1 MKESKIGLW
10 SLTAL
15 VFSSMVGAG
24 IFSLPQNMAEV
35 AGARA
40 VLIGWGVTGVGI
52 LALAMSFLY
61 LSRLR
66 PDLDGGIYS
75 YARAGFGDLVG
86 FFSAWGYWL
95 CATIGVVGYL
105 VIAFAAL
112 GSFVDTPEQI
122 WFGDGNTLA
131 AFVGESCIL
140 WAVHLLVARGVQQA
154 ALFSLP
160 EPLQLALIE
169 RLGQPLGGLTCSALT
184 RPESNVQTDE
194 PALQLLLQREAAS
207 LALWLPQPEPLL
219 SKLPPRPRQQRLPL
233 PLTLSLQW
241 GEMGLT
247 MDELA
252 TLAIGDVLLP
262 PPHPQLGQQLL
273 ICVEG
278 RPFAYCQPHQQH
290 LELTAMH
297 NAEPAD
303 PFGPTEL
310 DQLPIQVSFEVGRQ
324 TLDWHTLTS
333 LQPGALIDLGTPLDG
348 EVRIISNGHSLGVGR
363 LVEIQGRLG
372 VRVERLGN
380 ESQS

>member
-1 MKESKIGLW
+1 MTPITLTSASLAELTLQQTLSQYRQHFGW
-10 SLTAL
+10 S
-15 VFSSMVGAG
+15 GG
-24 IFSLPQNMAEV
+24 E
-35 AGARA
+35 
-40 VLIGWGVTGVGI
+40 
-52 LALAMSFLY
+52 LALAIGLPPATLDTLLQLQWQG
-61 LSRLR
+61 LSLSLLCHGAELAHWLA
-66 PDLDGGIYS
+66 PDL
-75 YARAGFGDLVG
+75 
-86 FFSAWGYWL
+86 
-95 CATIGVVGYL
+95 
-105 VIAFAAL
+105 
-112 GSFVDTPEQI
+112 
-122 WFGDGNTLA
+122 
-131 AFVGESCIL
+131 
-140 WAVHLLVARGVQQA
+140 QQA

-184 RPESNVQTDE
+184 RQESRDKADE
-194 PALQLLLQREAAS
+194 PALQLLLQREGAT

-219 SKLPPRPRQQRLPL
+219 SRLPPRPQQQRLPL

-247 MDELA
+247 LDELA
-252 TLAIGDVLLP
+252 TLDIGDVLLP

-273 ICVEG
+273 VCVEG

-310 DQLPIQVSFEVGRQ
+310 EQLPIQVSFEVGRQ